1 MEHINMESL
10 YKFNKINILNTN
22 KDIKSSKKGTNLE
35 NVEWED
41 IISNKM
47 DKWESDEE
55 IKKNDFEQ
63 SYAFIE
69 DNDDNYDFN
78 KMVKVNDN
86 KI

>member
-1 MEHINMESL
+1 MESL